1 LEQPVTEAAAGPAAP
16 EETPAEPVV
25 QGSEHIQEHGEDEA
39 AVPAGE
45 AAPAE
50 PDHKG
55 LLHELAGHI
64 RVVAASAEKDVTELL
79 AFLASHGL

>member
-1 LEQPVTEAAAGPAAP
+1 MTEASPEPA
-16 EETPAEPVV
+16 ETPAEPVI
-25 QGSEHIQEHGEDEA
+25 QGSEHIQERGEDEA
-39 AVPAGE
+39 V
-45 AAPAE
+45 PAE

-64 RVVAASAEKDVTELL
+64 RVVAASEKQDVTELL